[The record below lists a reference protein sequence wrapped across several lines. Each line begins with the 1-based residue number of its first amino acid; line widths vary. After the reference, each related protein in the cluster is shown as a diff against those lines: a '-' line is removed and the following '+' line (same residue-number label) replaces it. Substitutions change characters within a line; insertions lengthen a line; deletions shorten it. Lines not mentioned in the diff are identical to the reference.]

1 MINSGLLNSHLINA
15 AAGPDALED
24 VLETAVITSSMVA
37 SNSGPWD
44 DLETAVITN
53 PEPTLV
59 VVSDVTETAVITNPE
74 PVQILSDNITESAV
88 LNDTVSP
95 SGSTYEDVAETAIV
109 TDNVALSAVVV
120 DIVSEAA
127 VITSNV
133 VQPTPTADVTDT
145 AVITSSVTHST
156 SGVLDVLETAVITS
170 NVSTGQYEEVT
181 DSAVITSA
189 VSIDAT
195 GTLDVTE
202 SAVITGNV
210 VLESTNILDIT
221 EAAVISSTVTQRA
234 DVVTDITEEGFIS
247 SEVYIS
253 AHADVWTANTINW
266 AMSTHTGL
274 TMTSSAGDYAVSEDG
289 LFSKADTYADLNM
302 STGRSSLGVDVLK
315 SMPYSYVYAEHRAP
329 MEIRVTADVDG
340 VEHTEEYQQM
350 ARDSS
355 DTRAIRCTF
364 GKGFRSSYYKLH
376 FTSSGYAQVRTCV
389 PVVSD
394 LGRRI

>member
-1 MINSGLLNSHLINA
+1 M
-15 AAGPDALED
+15 
-24 VLETAVITSSMVA
+24 
-37 SNSGPWD
+37 
-44 DLETAVITN
+44 
-53 PEPTLV
+53 
-59 VVSDVTETAVITNPE
+59 
-74 PVQILSDNITESAV
+74 
-88 LNDTVSP
+88 
-95 SGSTYEDVAETAIV
+95 
-109 TDNVALSAVVV
+109 SAVVV
-120 DIVSEAA
+120 DLLSEAA

-133 VQPTPTADVTDT
+133 ELSTPTADVTDT
-145 AVITSSVTHST
+145 AVITSTVTPST

-170 NVSTGQYEEVT
+170 NVSTGQYEEIT

-234 DVVTDITEEGFIS
+234 DVVTDIVEEGFIS

-274 TMTSSAGDYAVSEDG
+274 TMTGSAGDYAVSEDG
-289 LFSKADTYADLNM
+289 LFSKATTYADMNM
-302 STGRSSLGVDVLK
+302 STGRSSLGTDMLK
-315 SMPYSYVYAEHRAP
+315 NMPYSYVYAEHRAP
-329 MEIRVTADVDG
+329 MDILITADADG
-340 VEHTEEYQQM
+340 IEHTETYEQM

-355 DTRAIRCTF
+355 DTRALRCTF
-364 GKGFRSSYYKLH
+364 GRGFRSSYYKLN
-376 FTSSGYAQVRTCV
+376 FTSSGYAQVRSCV
-389 PVVSD
+389 PIVSE